1 VIVFLNYINKQK
13 FFYNE
18 STMPRF
24 TLALPYFHCQ
34 GAQLSLLLLSSVF
47 AAPILAQTSE
57 PAQLNCRIVPSV
69 VVEMSSAVE
78 GVISDV
84 FVDKNDQVRKGEVVA
99 RLDAG
104 LEKATAE
111 LRRVQAELNSD
122 VQAQQLAVE
131 FSQRSLE
138 RVKGLYEKKA
148 ASYSELDKL
157 KTEYAIAQQQLQQ
170 ALDRKRQAELEHKRA
185 LADLNRRTLRSP
197 IDGVVVERYKQ
208 PGEHID
214 FEPVLKLAQLDPLRV
229 EVFAPASLYGKVQE
243 GMMATVTPELGA
255 SGKNYQAKVTLVDQV
270 IDGPSNTFGIRLSFP
285 NPENRLPSGLK
296 CRVTFAGVTLNLLDT
311 QSLP

>member
-1 VIVFLNYINKQK
+1 M
-13 FFYNE
+13 
-18 STMPRF
+18 SRF
-24 TLALPYFHCQ
+24 PFVSPGSHYFP
-34 GAQLSLLLLSSVF
+34 AILLLLMSSVVF
-47 AAPILAQTSE
+47 TAPVAAQTSE

-78 GVISDV
+78 GVISEV
-84 FVDKNDQVRKGEVVA
+84 LVDKNDQVKKGEVVA

-104 LEKATAE
+104 LENATAE
-111 LRRVQAELNSD
+111 LRRVQAELTSD

-131 FSQRSLE
+131 FSQRSLD
-138 RVKGLYEKKA
+138 RVKDLYEKKA
-148 ASYSELDKL
+148 ASFSELDKL
-157 KTEYAIAQQQLQQ
+157 KTEHAIARQQLQQ
-170 ALDRKRQAELEHKRA
+170 ALDRKRQAELEHNRA
-185 LADLNRRTLRSP
+185 LADLNRRTLMSP

-229 EVFAPASLYGKVQE
+229 EVFAPASLYGKVQA
-243 GMMATVTPELGA
+243 GMMATVAPELGA
-255 SGKNYQAKVTLVDQV
+255 STKNYNAKVILVDQV

-285 NPENRLPSGLK
+285 NPDNRLPSGLK
-296 CRVTFAGVTLNLLDT
+296 CRVTFEGITLNLLDT